1 MTVYAPTS
9 ARRPPLWLAAAAVAS
24 GWATVYSIASWIAS
38 NVVGGWVHFDVRMY
52 YVAAEAGV
60 RYGWSTIYDQTI
72 LRSLSTSFPDGQRLI
87 DSQITFAS
95 PPLLAW
101 LFVPLTLFPEPVA
114 YALWTALSLAALVFA
129 WYIAAPYTGLAKL
142 TLLLVALGL
151 TPVFGSLFLG
161 QPIMIVIGFLGAA
174 WWLCAREQ
182 PLAAGAAL
190 AFATFLKPQAV
201 ILVPAALL
209 VSGRYRVVASWA
221 AGCAALGVASALTL
235 GPSGLLGW
243 WHATRGVQNLPLN
256 TDFTLAYFLGTRPLT
271 YALWVVQGA
280 TALWVARRRRRELE
294 IVVAVGVIGTAAT
307 ASYFHEWDYSTLV
320 LAAWLVLRTSP
331 PLWHRLWLLVGI
343 LSMLLLDYTGDY
355 VHINGPWQAPQLI
368 WDAAWLGILL
378 VSSFAEDSTVGSNR
392 ARCAAPTSPPAT
404 NS

>member
-161 QPIMIVIGFLGAA
+161 QPIMIVIGLLAAA

-221 AGCAALGVASALTL
+221 AGVVACDQGSSESPLEHRLHARLFFGDQAAHLRVMGSAGSDRSVGCQAAQARARDCSCGRCDRNSRDSFLLSRMGLQHTGVGGVARST
-235 GPSGLLGW
+235 
-243 WHATRGVQNLPLN
+243 HFATVVAS
-256 TDFTLAYFLGTRPLT
+256 TLASGWHSLDAAVGLHRRLRSHQRPL
-271 YALWVVQGA
+271 AGSA
-280 TALWVARRRRRELE
+280 TDLGCSLAR
-294 IVVAVGVIGTAAT
+294 
-307 ASYFHEWDYSTLV
+307 D
-320 LAAWLVLRTSP
+320 P
-331 PLWHRLWLLVGI
+331 PRL
-343 LSMLLLDYTGDY
+343 
-355 VHINGPWQAPQLI
+355 Q
-368 WDAAWLGILL
+368 
-378 VSSFAEDSTVGSNR
+378 F
-392 ARCAAPTSPPAT
+392 C
-404 NS
+404 

>member
-1 MTVYAPTS
+1 
-9 ARRPPLWLAAAAVAS
+9 LLAAGAVAS
-24 GWATVYSIASWIAS
+24 GWAAVYSLASWIAS
-38 NVVGGWVHFDVRMY
+38 NVVGGFVHFDVRMY

-60 RYGWSTIYDQTI
+60 RYGWSTIYDQAI
-72 LRSLSTSFPDGQRLI
+72 LQSLSTSFPEGQRQI

-114 YALWTALSLAALVFA
+114 YALWTVLSLAALVFA

-142 TLLLVALGL
+142 TLLLVTLGL

-161 QPIMIVIGFLGAA
+161 QPIMIVIGFLAAA
-174 WWLCAREQ
+174 WWLCARERH
-182 PLAAGAAL
+182 LAAGAAL
-190 AFATFLKPQAV
+190 AIATFLKPQAV

-221 AGCAALGVASALTL
+221 AGCAVLGVASALTL
-235 GPSGLLGW
+235 GPSGLMGW
-243 WHATRGVQNLPLN
+243 WHATRGVQDLPLN
-256 TDFTLAYFLGTRPLT
+256 TDFTLTYFLGTGPLT
-271 YALWVVQGA
+271 YALWAAQGA
-280 TALWVARRRRRELE
+280 ITLSVARRRRCELE
-294 IVVAVGVIGTAAT
+294 IVFAVGVIGTAAT

-343 LSMLLLDYTGDY
+343 LTMLLLDYTGDPN
-355 VHINGPWQAPQLI
+355 HINGPWQAPQLI

-378 VSSFAEDSTVGSNR
+378 FSSFADDSTAGSKR
-392 ARCAAPTSPPAT
+392 PRVTTPTSTPAPH
-404 NS
+404 S